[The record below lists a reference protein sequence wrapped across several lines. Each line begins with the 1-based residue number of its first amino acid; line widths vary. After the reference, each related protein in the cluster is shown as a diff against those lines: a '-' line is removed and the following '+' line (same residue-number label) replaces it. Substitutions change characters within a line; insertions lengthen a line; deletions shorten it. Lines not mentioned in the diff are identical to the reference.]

1 MRISNIL
8 IKNFR
13 CYYEENSL
21 SFNTD
26 GKITLIYGDSGY
38 GKSSFL
44 QFFKWMFYNNP
55 DFGPNDDKPLFNLAA
70 FNEKRPNETL
80 EVKGVIEFEHLGV
93 KYSLIKSLQYKV
105 ALSAKSTRIENNE
118 LRLSTLINDN
128 WEPFKGDIA
137 NKINSILPMGLANY
151 FLLDGEKAR
160 DIVLDSK
167 KLKVAIHSLFGLD
180 AYEKAISH
188 LGTDHKKKSVI
199 GYFNNLMTSQMKATI
214 NNMSATE
221 LQETL
226 EELHEE
232 IEMYKEERHTVMA
245 EISDLNARRDEIFK
259 ILGETNNKSNLQ
271 QIVKM
276 NNQKITENE
285 LRIKAQKNK
294 IGDLFYKCYPYLFIS
309 KITSKTSAI
318 LREKNATFAANYK
331 NIFENL
337 KKDLLK
343 EILDKNICVCG
354 RTLDDEALEHI
365 NGVINVM
372 PPDSYTYQFGQFVSK
387 SKRELQQAK
396 IQIIDYDK
404 ILMQIAQLEKNIS
417 KIEDD
422 NHEKLEALK
431 RLDEAKKLVDELE
444 EIKEKIDA
452 LNKRKSGLEGKIAQ
466 KKQSYDLGSRQLTT
480 LQKNDK
486 VYSEYSG
493 KIKFYKMV
501 KERLETEKAEMEE
514 HVKNVL
520 NVCVRDV
527 FKKLSTQKE
536 LNADTI
542 QFVNDDF
549 SLRTTYLSGG
559 QLAVD
564 EYSYVIGIIKALQE
578 CNMENNEN
586 PIIID
591 APFAFTG
598 NKQSEHIFKTLPS
611 VAKQTVLLTLD
622 LNKIKNLLSET
633 NLYEFYIIKNESQAK
648 ARIERGDIND
658 FKF

>member
-13 CYYEENSL
+13 CYYDENSL
-21 SFNTD
+21 SFNNE

-70 FNEKRPNETL
+70 FNEKKPNDIL
-80 EVKGVIEFEHLGV
+80 EVKGIIEFEHLGV
-93 KYSLIKSLQYKV
+93 KYSLIKSLQFKV
-105 ALSAKSTRIENNE
+105 ALSAKNTRIEKND
-118 LRLSTLINDN
+118 LRLSTLVNDN

-137 NKINSILPMGLANY
+137 NKINSILPMGLVNY

-199 GYFNNLMTSQMKATI
+199 GYFNNLMTSQMKATV
-214 NNMSATE
+214 NNMSAAE
-221 LQETL
+221 LQEVL

-232 IEMYKEERHTVMA
+232 IEAYKEERHSIMA
-245 EISDLNARRDEIFK
+245 QISDLNARRDEIFK

-276 NNQKITENE
+276 NNQRITENE
-285 LRIKAQKNK
+285 TRIKVQKGK
-294 IGDLFYKCYPYLFIS
+294 IGDLFYKCYPYLFLS

-318 LREKNATFAANYK
+318 LREKNASFAANYR
-331 NIFENL
+331 NVFENL

-343 EILDKNICVCG
+343 EILEKNICVCG

-365 NGVINVM
+365 NGVIGVM
-372 PPDSYTYQFGQFVSK
+372 PPDSYTYQFGQFVNK

-396 IQIIDYDK
+396 IQIIDYDR
-404 ILMQIAQLEKNIS
+404 ILIQIAQLEKNIS
-417 KIEDD
+417 KLEDD

-431 RLDEAKKLVDELE
+431 RLDEAKNLVEELE
-444 EIKEKIDA
+444 QIKESLESLSKMKA
-452 LNKRKSGLEGKIAQ
+452 GLEGKIAQ
-466 KKQSYDLGSRQLTT
+466 KKQSYDLGSRQLSS

-486 VYSEYSG
+486 IYSEYSG

-501 KERLETEKAEMEE
+501 KERLEIEKAEMEE

-520 NVCVRDV
+520 NACVRDV

-536 LNADTI
+536 LNADAI

-633 NLYEFYIIKNESQAK
+633 QLYEFYVIKNDSQAK

>member
-13 CYYEENSL
+13 CYYKENTL
-21 SFNTD
+21 TFNSD

-55 DFGPNDDKPLFNLAA
+55 DFGSNDDKPLFNLAA
-70 FNEKRPNETL
+70 FEEKKPNEFL

-93 KYSLIKSLQYKV
+93 KYSLIKSLQFKV
-105 ALSAKSTRIENNE
+105 ALSPKNTRIETND
-118 LRLSTLINDN
+118 LRLSTLVDNN

-137 NKINSILPMGLANY
+137 NKINNILPMGLSNY
-151 FLLDGEKAR
+151 FFLDGEKAR

-180 AYEKAISH
+180 AYEKAIDH
-188 LGTDHKKKSVI
+188 LGSDRKRKSVI
-199 GYFNNLMTSQMKATI
+199 GYFNNLMTSQMKSTV
-214 NNMSATE
+214 NDMSAAD
-221 LQETL
+221 LQEML
-226 EELHEE
+226 EDLHED
-232 IEMYKEERHTVMA
+232 IENCKEERRSVIA
-245 EISDLNARRDEIFK
+245 NISDLNARRDEIFK
-259 ILGETNNKSNLQ
+259 ILGETNSKSSLQ
-271 QIVKM
+271 QIINM
-276 NNQKITENE
+276 NNKRIEENE
-285 LRIKAQKNK
+285 MKVKSYRNK

-309 KITSKTSAI
+309 KITSKTASI
-318 LREKNATFAANYK
+318 LREKNASFAANYR
-331 NIFENL
+331 NVFENL

-343 EILDKNICVCG
+343 EILNKDICICG
-354 RTLDDEALEHI
+354 RALDEKSTEHI
-365 NGVINVM
+365 NGLINVM

-387 SKRELQQAK
+387 SKRDLQQAK
-396 IQIIDYDK
+396 IQIMDYDGITVK
-404 ILMQIAQLEKNIS
+404 ISQCEKSTS
-417 KIEDD
+417 KLEDD

-431 RLDEAKKLVDELE
+431 RLDEAKKLVEELE
-444 EIKEKIDA
+444 QIKEDLEA
-452 LNKRKSGLEGKIAQ
+452 LNRRKSGFEGTIAT
-466 KKQSYDLGSRQLTT
+466 KKQTYDIGTRRLDN

-486 VYSEYSG
+486 IYSEYSG
-493 KIKFYKMV
+493 KINFYKMA
-501 KERLETEKAEMEE
+501 KERLEIEKAEMEKR
-514 HVKNVL
+514 VKNVL
-520 NVCVRDV
+520 NNCVRDI

-536 LNADTI
+536 LNVDTI

-578 CNMENNEN
+578 CNMDNNEN

-611 VAKQTVLLTLD
+611 VAKQTVLLSLD
-622 LNKIKNLLSET
+622 LNKIKNLLSDT
-633 NLYEFYIIKNESQAK
+633 SLYEFYVIKNESQSK
-648 ARIERGDIND
+648 ARIERGNIND

>member
-21 SFNTD
+21 TFNTD

-44 QFFKWMFYNNP
+44 QFFRWMFYNNP

-70 FNEKRPNETL
+70 FNEKKPNETL
-80 EVKGVIEFEHLGV
+80 EVKGIIEFEHLGV

-105 ALSAKSTRIENNE
+105 ALSSKNTRIEKND
-118 LRLSTLINDN
+118 LRLSTLVNDN

-137 NKINSILPMGLANY
+137 NKINNILPMGLANY

-167 KLKVAIHSLFGLD
+167 KLKIAIHSLFGLD

-214 NNMSATE
+214 NNMTAAD
-221 LQETL
+221 LQELL
-226 EELHEE
+226 EDLHDE
-232 IEMYKEERHTVMA
+232 IEAYKEERHTVMA
-245 EISDLNARRDEIFK
+245 KISDLNARRDEIFK
-259 ILGETNNKSNLQ
+259 ILGETNNKCSLQ
-271 QIVKM
+271 QIIKM
-276 NNQKITENE
+276 NNQRISENE

-294 IGDLFYKCYPYLFIS
+294 IGDLFYNCYPYLFIS
-309 KITSKTSAI
+309 KITSKTSSI
-318 LREKNATFAANYK
+318 LREKNASFAANYR
-331 NIFENL
+331 NVFENL

-343 EILDKNICVCG
+343 EILEKDICVCG
-354 RTLDDEALEHI
+354 RKLDDQSLKHI

-387 SKRELQQAK
+387 SKRELQQAR
-396 IQIIDYDK
+396 IQVIDYDK
-404 ILMQIAQLEKNIS
+404 ILVQIGQLERSIS
-417 KIEDD
+417 KYEED
-422 NHEKLEALK
+422 NHEKMEALK
-431 RLDEAKKLVDELE
+431 RLDEAKNLVEELE
-444 EIKEKIDA
+444 RIKEELDTLTKQ
-452 LNKRKSGLEGKIAQ
+452 RGGLEGKIAQ
-466 KKQSYDLGSRQLTT
+466 KKQSYDLGSRQLAN

-486 VYSEYSG
+486 VYNEYSG

-501 KERLETEKAEMEE
+501 KESLEVEKAEMEE
-514 HVKNVL
+514 RVKTVL
-520 NVCVRDV
+520 NTCVREV

-622 LNKIKNLLSET
+622 LYKIKNLLGDTS
-633 NLYEFYIIKNESQAK
+633 LYEFYLIKNESQAK

>member
-118 LRLSTLINDN
+118 LRLSTLVNDN

>member
-13 CYYEENSL
+13 CYYDENSL
-21 SFNTD
+21 SFNNE

-70 FNEKRPNETL
+70 FNEKKPNDTL
-80 EVKGVIEFEHLGV
+80 EVKGIIEFEHLGV
-93 KYSLIKSLQYKV
+93 KYSLIKSLQFKV
-105 ALSAKSTRIENNE
+105 ALSAKNTRIEKND
-118 LRLSTLINDN
+118 LRLSTLVNDN
-128 WEPFKGDIA
+128 WEPYKGDIA
-137 NKINSILPMGLANY
+137 NKINSILPMGLVNY

-167 KLKVAIHSLFGLD
+167 KLKIAIHSLFGLD
-180 AYEKAISH
+180 AYEKALSH

-199 GYFNNLMTSQMKATI
+199 GYFNNLMTSQMKSTV
-214 NNMSATE
+214 NNMSAAE
-221 LQETL
+221 LQEVL

-232 IEMYKEERHTVMA
+232 IEAYKEERHSIMA
-245 EISDLNARRDEIFK
+245 QISDLNARRDEIFK

-276 NNQKITENE
+276 NNQRITENE
-285 LRIKAQKNK
+285 TRIKAQKGK
-294 IGDLFYKCYPYLFIS
+294 IGDLFYKCYPYLFLS

-318 LREKNATFAANYK
+318 LREKNASFAANYR
-331 NIFENL
+331 NVFENL

-343 EILDKNICVCG
+343 EILEKNICVCG
-354 RTLDDEALEHI
+354 RTLDEEALDHI
-365 NGVINVM
+365 NGVIGVM
-372 PPDSYTYQFGQFVSK
+372 PPDSYTYQFGQFVNK
-387 SKRELQQAK
+387 SKRELQHAK
-396 IQIIDYDK
+396 IQIIDYDR
-404 ILMQIAQLEKNIS
+404 ILIQIAQLEKNIS
-417 KIEDD
+417 KLEDD

-431 RLDEAKKLVDELE
+431 RLDEAKNLVEELE
-444 EIKEKIDA
+444 QIKEKLDSLSKLKA
-452 LNKRKSGLEGKIAQ
+452 GLEGKIAQ
-466 KKQSYDLGSRQLTT
+466 KKQSYDLGSRQLSS

-486 VYSEYSG
+486 IYSEYSG

-501 KERLETEKAEMEE
+501 KERLEIEKAEMEE

-520 NVCVRDV
+520 NACVRDV

-536 LNADTI
+536 LNVDTI

-633 NLYEFYIIKNESQAK
+633 QLYEFYVIKNDSQAK